1 MSDKAG
7 STVERDAADSG
18 NKTCSLSFLL
28 WNVDGLHSKI
38 ADGDFKRYVEQ
49 FDFACLVETF
59 AENSYDLTRHFT
71 GYDKY
76 VSPAVKLS
84 HHGRCSGGVLLL
96 VRKCFSKLIE
106 RVDIMY
112 DQMIVVKFA
121 KTLFN
126 TTHDVLLICVYV
138 PPQGSPYYN
147 TAECN
152 CHIDLIDKCVLDLF
166 EKYGDFHLILCGDI
180 NARTSNF
187 QANVKDNDSYLPFT
201 DPLSPNS
208 LMCQSRAS
216 QDDAVNDFGRAL
228 LDLCVCFDLFIH
240 NGECQGDEEGKF
252 TYISG
257 HGNSMIDYCI
267 TSVDFVKHVKRLCV

>member
-7 STVERDAADSG
+7 STIESDAADSG
-18 NKTCSLSFLL
+18 NKTCSLSFLV

-49 FDFACLVETF
+49 FDVACLVETF
-59 AENSYDLTRHFT
+59 VENSYDLTRHFT

-84 HHGRCSGGVLLL
+84 HHGRRSGGVLLL

-187 QANVKDNDSYLPFT
+187 QASVKDNDSCHSQT
-201 DPLSPNS
+201 LSAPT
-208 LMCQSRAS
+208 L
-216 QDDAVNDFGRAL
+216 
-228 LDLCVCFDLFIH
+228 
-240 NGECQGDEEGKF
+240 
-252 TYISG
+252 
-257 HGNSMIDYCI
+257 
-267 TSVDFVKHVKRLCV
+267 